1 MPRVNGILETS
12 LFVQDAE
19 RAAEFYRRIFGFE
32 VIASSER
39 LHALAIAPKQVLL
52 LFKQGAS
59 VGQVS
64 IEGGVLPGGIDATG
78 PTHLTFAIAAEDF
91 DAWEQWLSRNGLAI
105 ELRKDWELG
114 GRSLYFRDP
123 DGHLLELATPG
134 VWKNY

>member
-1 MPRVNGILETS
+1 MPPVQGILETA
-12 LFVQDAE
+12 LFVQDVK
-19 RAAEFYRRIFGFE
+19 RSVEFYRRLFGFE
-32 VIASSER
+32 VIASSDR

-59 VGQVS
+59 
-64 IEGGVLPGGIDATG
+64 IERVESTGGILPGGIDATG
-78 PTHLTFAIAAEDF
+78 PTHLTFAIAAEDY
-91 DAWEQWLSRNGLAI
+91 DAWERWLAENGLAI
-105 ELRKDWELG
+105 ELRKNWELG

>member
-1 MPRVNGILETS
+1 MPPVKGILETS

-32 VIASSER
+32 VMAFSDR
-39 LHALAIAPKQVLL
+39 LHALAIPGRQVLL

-59 VGQVS
+59 IERVS
-64 IEGGVLPGGIDATG
+64 AEGGTLPGGIDAKG
-78 PTHLTFAIAAEDF
+78 ATHLTFAIAAEDY
-91 DAWEQWLSRNGLAI
+91 DAWEQWLNQNGLGV
-105 ELRKDWELG
+105 ELRKNWELG

-134 VWKNY
+134 TWAIY

>member
-1 MPRVNGILETS
+1 MPPVKGILETA

-32 VIASSER
+32 TLAYSDR
-39 LHALAIAPKQVLL
+39 LHALAIPGRQVLL

-59 VGQVS
+59 LERVS
-64 IEGGVLPGGIDATG
+64 IEGGTLPGGIDATG
-78 PTHLTFAIAAEDF
+78 PTHLTFAIAAEDY
-91 DAWEQWLSRNGLAI
+91 DAWERWLSENGLAI

-134 VWKNY
+134 VWTNY

>member
-12 LFVQDAE
+12 LFVQDVQ
-19 RAAEFYRRIFGFE
+19 RAVEFYRRIFGFE
-32 VIASSER
+32 VIASSDR

-59 VGQVS
+59 IGQVS
-64 IEGGVLPGGIDATG
+64 IEGGFLPGGIDATG
-78 PTHLTFAIAAEDF
+78 PTHLTFAIAAEDY
-91 DAWEQWLSRNGLAI
+91 DIWEKWLSQNDLAI
-105 ELRKDWELG
+105 ELRKNWELG

-134 VWKNY
+134 VWSNY

>member
-1 MPRVNGILETS
+1 MPPVKGILETS

-19 RAAEFYRRIFGFE
+19 RSAEFYGRIFGFE
-32 VIASSER
+32 VIASSDR

-59 VGQVS
+59 IGQVS
-64 IEGGVLPGGIDATG
+64 FEGGTLPGGIDAKG
-78 PTHLTFAIAAEDF
+78 PTHLTFAIAAQDF
-91 DAWEQWLSRNGLAI
+91 DAWERWLAENNIAI
-105 ELRKDWELG
+105 ELKKNWELG
-114 GRSLYFRDP
+114 GRSLYFRDI

>member
-12 LFVQDAE
+12 LFVQSAE
-19 RAAEFYRRIFGFE
+19 RAAGFYGRIFGFE
-32 VIASSER
+32 VIASSDR
-39 LHALAIAPKQVLL
+39 LHALAVAPKQVLL

-64 IEGGVLPGGIDATG
+64 HEGGMLPGGIDATG
-78 PTHLTFAIAAEDF
+78 PTHLTFAIAAEDY
-91 DAWEQWLSRNGLAI
+91 DVWEQWLGKNGLAI
-105 ELRKDWELG
+105 ELRKNWELG